1 MALDI
6 AETTYTPVN
15 ARVVQDRTA
24 QRALE
29 VTAPAIEQGVI
40 GYAEGQLQ
48 REISNVESQAMQTQ
62 AYINDLRNQ
71 QADLN
76 PAVDEELAA
85 SVELGN
91 EIDKVM
97 KGQRQGV
104 MSSAQGEARISS
116 TVRRLSRQFPLAA
129 GTLRSLVSGGTL
141 SATSS
146 AALNAL
152 SEEEERYQAVRAKK
166 DTDMIA
172 AGLDPSNPQAVRNWD
187 ILSLQTQDTILKTQI
202 ASREAALLQAENSL
216 DAARNVRTASALEK
230 STFEG
235 FDTNLTKLMNSLE
248 RDERGGIKNSALA
261 LSSVDN
267 LVASAQRSILQV
279 QGLQGV
285 DTGPALA
292 RLNTLGASM
301 KSLIENGTVAKVN
314 QALLDEFSTTT
325 MINLQDKAPSFVFLA
340 SKFPKIIE
348 GRMEAALAGKDFL
361 ALFDEAFHF
370 NDINAAIATTRGI
383 QNGAVTTDDADRIS
397 TILNEIPSL
406 EMDPA
411 IRDAVFN
418 SLPEGRMNRFL
429 RGAGRASAKD
439 NPVAFNNR
447 FISETTAIA
456 NDANLQASFMQG
468 NTLTYDEN
476 SKTLVVLGADG
487 QYIQHYTMPQ
497 GRSKVEQAAARG
509 RAQQFIQSIPGI
521 DNQQFTTIEG
531 TGRSRRVVGVSP
543 VKINDNVLRK
553 LTENLENL
561 RVNADVIKDYNINT
575 YFDTIRAA
583 GEVNPANIPVR
594 VTPEQNNLGMGEANF
609 YGSALETDPFSLPRV
624 DRIQGRGQRN

>member
-29 VTAPAIEQGVI
+29 LTAPAIEQGVV

-48 REISNVESQAMQTQ
+48 KEITNVESQAMQTQ
-62 AYINDLRNQ
+62 AYINDLRAQ
-71 QADLN
+71 QASLN
-76 PAVDEELAA
+76 PANDEELAA
-85 SVELGN
+85 AVELN
-91 EIDKVM
+91 TEIDRVM
-97 KGQRQGV
+97 KGQKQGV

-152 SEEEERYQAVRAKK
+152 SAEEERYQAVRAKK
-166 DTDMIA
+166 DTDMIS

-187 ILSLQTQDTILKTQI
+187 ILTLQTQDTVLMTEI
-202 ASREAALLQAENSL
+202 AKREAALLQANNSL
-216 DAARNVRTASALEK
+216 DEAKNARTASTLISNTFDSF
-230 STFEG
+230 ST
-235 FDTNLTKLMNSLE
+235 DTLRLMSSLE
-248 RDERGGIKNSALA
+248 RDERGGIRNSAVV
-261 LSSVDN
+261 LSSIDAM
-267 LVASAQRSILQV
+267 VAAAQTNILSL
-279 QGLQGV
+279 QGLRGV
-285 DTGPALA
+285 DVGNELA
-292 RLNTLGASM
+292 RLNTVGASL
-301 KSLIENGTVAKVN
+301 KSIVENGNVTKVN
-314 QALLDEFSTTT
+314 EAILSDFNSTT
-325 MINLQDKAPSFVFLA
+325 MLNLQERAPSFVFLA
-340 SKFPKIIE
+340 SKFPKVLE
-348 GRMEAALAGKDFL
+348 GRMEAQLAGETML
-361 ALFDEAFHF
+361 ALFDEAFHI
-370 NDINAAIATTRGI
+370 NDINAAIATTQGL
-383 QNGAVTTDDADRIS
+383 QSGVVPNEDADKI
-397 TILNEIPSL
+397 TTLLNELPSL
-406 EMDPA
+406 QLDSSIA
-411 IRDAVFN
+411 NSAFS
-418 SLPEGRMNRFL
+418 SLPQGRMNRFL
-429 RGAGRASAKD
+429 GAAGKTYARD

-447 FISETTAIA
+447 FVSETTAIA
-456 NDANLQASFMQG
+456 NDSNLQASFMQG

-543 VKINDNVLRK
+543 VKIDNNVLRK

-575 YFDTIRAA
+575 YFDTIRGA
-583 GEVNPANIPVR
+583 GEVNPANVPVR
-594 VTPEQNNLGMGEANF
+594 RAPEQNNLGMGEANF
-609 YGSALETDPFSLPRV
+609 YGSALETDPFSAPRPE
-624 DRIQGRGQRN
+624 RIQGRGQRN

>member
-1 MALDI
+1 
-6 AETTYTPVN
+6 
-15 ARVVQDRTA
+15 
-24 QRALE
+24 
-29 VTAPAIEQGVI
+29 
-40 GYAEGQLQ
+40 
-48 REISNVESQAMQTQ
+48 
-62 AYINDLRNQ
+62 
-71 QADLN
+71 
-76 PAVDEELAA
+76 
-85 SVELGN
+85 
-91 EIDKVM
+91 
-97 KGQRQGV
+97 
-104 MSSAQGEARISS
+104 
-116 TVRRLSRQFPLAA
+116 
-129 GTLRSLVSGGTL
+129 
-141 SATSS
+141 
-146 AALNAL
+146 
-152 SEEEERYQAVRAKK
+152 
-166 DTDMIA
+166 
-172 AGLDPSNPQAVRNWD
+172 
-187 ILSLQTQDTILKTQI
+187 
-202 ASREAALLQAENSL
+202 
-216 DAARNVRTASALEK
+216 
-230 STFEG
+230 
-235 FDTNLTKLMNSLE
+235 
-248 RDERGGIKNSALA
+248 
-261 LSSVDN
+261 
-267 LVASAQRSILQV
+267 
-279 QGLQGV
+279 
-285 DTGPALA
+285 
-292 RLNTLGASM
+292 
-301 KSLIENGTVAKVN
+301 
-314 QALLDEFSTTT
+314 
-325 MINLQDKAPSFVFLA
+325 
-340 SKFPKIIE
+340 
-348 GRMEAALAGKDFL
+348 
-361 ALFDEAFHF
+361 LFDEAFHF
-370 NDINAAIATTRGI
+370 NDINAAIATTQGI

>member
-370 NDINAAIATTRGI
+370 NDINAAIATTQGI

-497 GRSKVEQAAARG
+497 GRSRVEQAAARG

>member
-497 GRSKVEQAAARG
+497 GRSRVEQAAARG

>member
-29 VTAPAIEQGVI
+29 LTAPAIEQGVI

-48 REISNVESQAMQTQ
+48 REITNVESQAMQTQ
-62 AYINDLRNQ
+62 AYVNDLRAQ
-71 QADLN
+71 QASLD
-76 PAVDEELAA
+76 PAKDEELAA
-85 SVELGN
+85 AVELN
-91 EIDKVM
+91 TEIDRVM
-97 KGQRQGV
+97 KGQKQGV

-152 SEEEERYQAVRAKK
+152 SAEEERYQAVRAKK
-166 DTDMIA
+166 DTDMIS
-172 AGLDPSNPQAVRNWD
+172 AGLDPSNPRAVKNWD
-187 ILSLQTQDTILKTQI
+187 ILSLQTEDIILKAQI
-202 ASREAALLQAENSL
+202 ASREAALLQAENSV
-216 DAARNVRTASALEK
+216 DAARNVRTANDLER
-230 STFEG
+230 STFAG

-248 RDERGGIKNSALA
+248 KDERGGIKNSAIA
-261 LSSVDN
+261 LSAVDS
-267 LVASAQRSILQV
+267 LVAGAQQSLLQV

-285 DTGPALA
+285 DIGPALA
-292 RLNTLGASM
+292 RLNTVAAST
-301 KSLIENGTVAKVN
+301 KSIIENGNVTKVN

-325 MINLQDKAPSFVFLA
+325 MLNLQDKAPSFVFLA
-340 SKFPKIIE
+340 SKFPKVLE
-348 GRMEAALAGKDFL
+348 GRMEAQLAGDTML
-361 ALFDEAFHF
+361 ALFDEAFHI
-370 NDINAAIATTRGI
+370 NDINAAIATTQGL
-383 QNGAVTTDDADRIS
+383 QNGAVTADDADKIT
-397 TILNEIPSL
+397 TILNELPSL
-406 EMDPA
+406 EMEPS
-411 IRDAVFN
+411 IRDSAFS
-418 SLPEGRMNRFL
+418 SLPQGRMNRFL
-429 RGAGRASAKD
+429 GGVGKTYARD

-447 FISETTAIA
+447 FVSETTAIA
-456 NDANLQASFMQG
+456 NDSNLQASFMQG

-543 VKINDNVLRK
+543 VKIDNNVLRK

-575 YFDTIRAA
+575 YFDTIRGA
-583 GEVNPANIPVR
+583 GEVSPANVPVR
-594 VTPEQNNLGMGEANF
+594 RAPEQNNLGMGEANF
-609 YGSALETDPFSLPRV
+609 YGSALETDPFSAPRPE
-624 DRIQGRGQRN
+624 RIQGRGQRN

>member
-29 VTAPAIEQGVI
+29 LTAPAIEQGVI

-48 REISNVESQAMQTQ
+48 REITNVESQAMQTQ
-62 AYINDLRNQ
+62 AYINDLRAQ
-71 QADLN
+71 QASLD
-76 PAVDEELAA
+76 PAKDEELAA
-85 SVELGN
+85 AVELN
-91 EIDKVM
+91 TEIDKVM
-97 KGQRQGV
+97 KGQKQGV

-129 GTLRSLVSGGTL
+129 GTLRSLVSAGTL

-152 SEEEERYQAVRAKK
+152 SAEEERYQAVRAKK

-172 AGLDPSNPQAVRNWD
+172 AGLDPSNPRAVRNWD
-187 ILSLQTQDTILKTQI
+187 ILTLQTQDTVLMTEI
-202 ASREAALLQAENSL
+202 AKRETALLQANNSR
-216 DAARNVRTASALEK
+216 DEAKNARTASTLIG
-230 STFEG
+230 STFDS
-235 FDTNLTKLMNSLE
+235 FSTDTLRLMSSLE
-248 RDERGGIKNSALA
+248 RDEKGGIKNSAVV
-261 LSSVDN
+261 LSSIDAMVAAAQTN
-267 LVASAQRSILQV
+267 LLSL

-285 DTGPALA
+285 DVGNELA
-292 RLNTLGASM
+292 RLNTVGTSL
-301 KSLIENGTVAKVN
+301 KSIVENGNVTKVN
-314 QALLDEFSTTT
+314 EAILSDFNSTT
-325 MINLQDKAPSFVFLA
+325 MLNLQERAPSFVFLA
-340 SKFPKIIE
+340 SKFPKVLE
-348 GRMEAALAGKDFL
+348 GRMEAQLAGDTML
-361 ALFDEAFHF
+361 ALFDEAFHI
-370 NDINAAIATTRGI
+370 NDINAAIATTQGL
-383 QNGAVTTDDADRIS
+383 QSGAVTNEDADRI
-397 TILNEIPSL
+397 TTVLNELPSL
-406 EMDPA
+406 EMDPS
-411 IRDAVFN
+411 IRDSAFS
-418 SLPEGRMNRFL
+418 SLPQGRMNRFL
-429 RGAGRASAKD
+429 GGAGKAYARD

-447 FISETTAIA
+447 FVSETTAIA
-456 NDANLQASFMQG
+456 SDSNLQASFMQG

-497 GRSKVEQAAARG
+497 GRTKVQQAAARG

-543 VKINDNVLRK
+543 VKIDNNVLRK

-575 YFDTIRAA
+575 YFDTIRGA
-583 GEVNPANIPVR
+583 GEVTPANIPVR
-594 VTPEQNNLGMGEANF
+594 RAPEQNNLGMGEANF
-609 YGSALETDPFSLPRV
+609 YGSALETDPFSAPRPE
-624 DRIQGRGQRN
+624 RIQGRGQRN

>member
-370 NDINAAIATTRGI
+370 NDINAAIATTQGI